1 MAGLN
6 VGVCGELVQAMGVGT
21 VFRGARAG
29 KPKLRMGGVGDG
41 FGRGV
46 FGLERPG
53 CGGGFAAVLFG
64 QTGLEIPKEQLS
76 EAILLVTIVMPDE

>member
-1 MAGLN
+1 MAGAN

-21 VFRGARAG
+21 VFRGLGLARPSCG
-29 KPKLRMGGVGDG
+29 WVGWRDG
-41 FGRGV
+41 FWRGV